1 METIRAGNGLK
12 GGASVVYVLVYLIFF
27 PVFVLLDLVKK
38 NK

>member
-12 GGASVVYVLVYLIFF
+12 GAVNVVYVLVYLIFF